1 MWEAVTAGQT
11 GGRSTFRSSRDQAE
25 EWEPCGSRGGEMFK
39 HREKK
44 RGAKVTRC
52 GRVTWGWGE
61 HQGDV
66 KPPIPGFDE
75 SRGRSLQPT
84 GPERIFQEEK
94 KSMEKKIKAIKI
106 FRERNKARH
115 SEK

>member
-25 EWEPCGSRGGEMFK
+25 EWEPCGCRGGEMFK

-44 RGAKVTRC
+44 RGTKVTRC
-52 GRVTWGWGE
+52 RRVTWGWGE

-75 SRGRSLQPT
+75 SSVRSLQPT
-84 GPERIFQEEK
+84 GPERNFQEEK